1 MLSIINSEAQQFLT
15 SLNSIQ
21 TQLNTAEQQVS
32 TGLKVNTPSDAP
44 DEVSPILQL
53 HTNIQQNQNIQ
64 NNLNTVQTTVTA
76 AAQALSSSVNLLQNG
91 SVIASEATATDQTAA
106 TRATL
111 AQSVEAIQ
119 EQMVN
124 NSTTTVNGNFVFSGD
139 QTQTPLYQL
148 DLSAPEGV
156 DRLATATNTN
166 LVQGEGNT
174 QFSAS
179 LTANTIFDDTDASGN
194 PTPNNA
200 FAALNDL
207 RTALLNNDTTG
218 INTSISE
225 LQTASTYMNN
235 QQAFYGN
242 VQDQITG
249 TLNDLQNNAVQLQ
262 TQLSNLQDVNMTS
275 AITDLTQA
283 QTQMQA
289 ALAAQARFPQTTL
302 FDVLPA
308 PTS

>member
-1 MLSIINSEAQQFLT
+1 MFPINSEAQQFLT
-15 SLNSIQ
+15 SLNTIQ

-32 TGLKVNTPSDAP
+32 TGLKVNSASDAP
-44 DEVSPILQL
+44 DELSPILQL
-53 HTNIQQNQNIQ
+53 HTDIQQNQNVQ
-64 NNLNTVQTTVTA
+64 NNLNSVQTTVTA
-76 AAQALSSSVNLLQNG
+76 AQQALSSSVSLLQNA
-91 SVIASEATATDQTAA
+91 SVIATEATGADQTAT

-148 DLSAPEGV
+148 DLNAPEGV
-156 DRLATATNTN
+156 DLLATATNTN
-166 LVQGEGNT
+166 LVQGDGTT

-179 LTANTIFDDTDASGN
+179 LTANQIFDDTDASGN
-194 PTPNNA
+194 PTANNV
-200 FAALNDL
+200 FAALNGL
-207 RTALLNNDTTG
+207 RTALLNNDSTG
-218 INTSISE
+218 ITNSISA
-225 LQTASTYMNN
+225 LQTASTFMNN
-235 QQAFYGN
+235 QLAFYGN
-242 VQDQITG
+242 AQDQVTSS
-249 TLNDLQNNAVQLQ
+249 LNNLQNDSVQLQ
-262 TQLSNLQDVNMTS
+262 TQLSSLQDVNMTS
-275 AITDLTQA
+275 AITELTQA

-308 PTS
+308 PAA

>member
-1 MLSIINSEAQQFLT
+1 MFPINSEAQQFLT
-15 SLNSIQ
+15 SLNTIQ

-32 TGLKVNTPSDAP
+32 TGLKVNSASDAP
-44 DEVSPILQL
+44 DELSPILQL
-53 HTNIQQNQNIQ
+53 HTDIQQNQNVQ
-64 NNLNTVQTTVTA
+64 NNLNSVQTTVTA
-76 AAQALSSSVNLLQNG
+76 AQQALSSSVSLLQNA
-91 SVIASEATATDQTAA
+91 SVIATEATGADQTVT

-148 DLSAPEGV
+148 DLNAPEGV
-156 DRLATATNTN
+156 DLLATATNTN
-166 LVQGEGNT
+166 LVQGDGTT

-179 LTANTIFDDTDASGN
+179 LTANQIFDDTDASGN
-194 PTPNNA
+194 PTANNV
-200 FAALNDL
+200 FAALNGL
-207 RTALLNNDTTG
+207 RTALLNNDSTG
-218 INTSISE
+218 ITNSISA
-225 LQTASTYMNN
+225 LQTASTFMNN
-235 QQAFYGN
+235 QLAFYGN
-242 VQDQITG
+242 AQDQVTSS
-249 TLNDLQNNAVQLQ
+249 LNNLQNDSVQLQ
-262 TQLSNLQDVNMTS
+262 TQLSSLQDVNMTS
-275 AITDLTQA
+275 AITELTQA

-308 PTS
+308 PAA